1 LSHGGIGR
9 IVPRP
14 PSGRSIAVSEEA
26 RKAAQIVA
34 ARATDRHPKVGIIL
48 GSGLGGLADRIEQ
61 AIAIDYRELPGFPTP
76 SVAGHVGRL
85 VIGQL
90 GGIEVAC
97 LQGRVHLYEG
107 HSARAVVPLVRT
119 LHLLGCETLVVTNA
133 AGALDLDAT
142 PGSLMMVTDHIN
154 FQGDNPLVGANDDG
168 FGPRFPAMSG
178 AYDREL
184 QSLLR
189 ACAKDLDIPLRH
201 GVYLALRGP
210 CFETPAEITA
220 FARLGA
226 NAVGMSTVP
235 EVIVARHCGMRVAA
249 ISVLTNLGAGLSDEV
264 LSHEQT
270 LHFSGLAAA
279 DLQRLV
285 IELLRRS
292 ARQ

>member
-1 LSHGGIGR
+1 
-9 IVPRP
+9 
-14 PSGRSIAVSEEA
+14 VSEEA
-26 RKAAQIVA
+26 RKAAQLVT
-34 ARATDRHPKVGIIL
+34 ARTAGRKPAVGIVL
-48 GSGLGGLADRIEQ
+48 GSGLGGLADRIED
-61 AIAIDYRELPGFPTP
+61 AIAIDYRELPGFPVP
-76 SVAGHVGRL
+76 SVEGHVGRL
-85 VIGQL
+85 VIGRL
-90 GGIEVAC
+90 GGIHVAC

-119 LHLLGCETLVVTNA
+119 LKLIGCDTLFVTNA
-133 AGALDLDAT
+133 AGALDIDAR
-142 PGSLMMVTDHIN
+142 PGSLMLIVDHIN
-154 FQGDNPLVGANDDG
+154 LQGDNPLVGANDDA

-184 QSLLR
+184 QDLLR
-189 ACAKDLDIPLRH
+189 ACAKDLGIALRH

-220 FARLGA
+220 FQRLGA

-249 ISVLTNLGAGLSDEV
+249 ISVLTNLGAGLADEV

-285 IELLRRS
+285 IALLQRLGRS
-292 ARQ
+292 